1 MNIENYI
8 KAEGK
13 TVEQVAALTALLTFQ
28 HSPELRAGF
37 GTYGEYLAQLEKP
50 EESPYR
56 VSTEGGRV
64 RVERNHNRRMSML
77 TEKELE
83 AQWANNAQLRCE
95 FPSLDVY
102 RAFVSAQVRGLVK
115 IKSAA

>member
-1 MNIENYI
+1 MNIQQFVKDN
-8 KAEGK
+8 GK
-13 TVEQVAALTALLTFQ
+13 TPEQSAALTAHLTFQ
-28 HSPELRAGF
+28 NSPELRAGF

-64 RVERNHNRRMSML
+64 RVERNHNRKMSLL
-77 TEKELE
+77 TLKELE
-83 AQWANNAQLRCE
+83 AQWADIAQLRCE
-95 FPSLDVY
+95 FGSFDVY
-102 RAFVSAQVRGLVK
+102 KAYVSAQVRGLVQ